1 MSTNSSNT
9 VSQKPATASDDSSM
23 LTPEQVIEQLRV
35 MRGRIPD
42 FVHLQ
47 ESRELRRIRNTIRVN
62 VELDHESIN
71 AAGAADFVRQVI
83 GSTPDEF
90 RLTEDEAVRWSSAEN
105 EIRGFLRG
113 VTAANVMRRQRIA
126 TALRRAYSVSRALVR
141 QEQYAHLRAHV
152 ETIFRRPKSKRA
164 KPAPPPDDQRKQ

>member
-1 MSTNSSNT
+1 MSTNSST

-23 LTPEQVIEQLRV
+23 LTPEQVIEQLRM
-35 MRGRIPD
+35 MRARIPD
-42 FVHLQ
+42 FALQ
-47 ESRELRRIRNTIRVN
+47 ESRELRRMRSTTRLN

-71 AAGAADFVRQVI
+71 AAGAAEFVRQVI

-90 RLTEDEAVRWSSAEN
+90 RLTEDEAVRWSSVEN

-113 VTAANVMRRQRIA
+113 VTAANVIRRQRIA
-126 TALRRAYSVSRALVR
+126 GALRRAYSVSRGLVR

-152 ETIFRRPKSKRA
+152 DAMFRRPKSKRA
-164 KPAPPPDDQRKQ
+164 KPAPPPDDQKKQ